1 MGMLRWTEDQM
12 REYHAKRQGKKEAQ
26 AEAKA
31 HQKDRPRA
39 KYRNKKTSV
48 DGNTFD
54 SKLEAGRYIE
64 LKRMQEAG
72 LIFGLQTQ
80 VPFVLEV
87 NGILICRYVADF
99 TYKDCD
105 GNHIVEDV
113 KSKPTASRSEYKIKK
128 KLMLAIHRI
137 QISEVMDVRRK
148 R

>member
-1 MGMLRWTEDQM
+1 M

-31 HQKDRPRA
+31 HQKDQPRA
-39 KYRNKKTSV
+39 KYRNKKTKV

-54 SKLEAGRYIE
+54 SKLEAGRYVE
-64 LKRMQEAG
+64 LKRMLEAG
-72 LIFGLQTQ
+72 LIFSLQIQ

>member
-1 MGMLRWTEDQM
+1 M
-12 REYHAKRQGKKEAQ
+12 REYHAKRQDKKEAK
-26 AEAKA
+26 AEAAA
-31 HQKDRPRA
+31 HQKDQPRA
-39 KYRNKKTSV
+39 KYRNKKTKV

-54 SKLEAGRYIE
+54 SKLEAGRYVE
-64 LKRMQEAG
+64 LKRMLEAG
-72 LIFGLQTQ
+72 LIFSLQIQ

>member
-31 HQKDRPRA
+31 HQKDQPRA
-39 KYRNKKTSV
+39 KYRNKKTHI
-48 DGNTFD
+48 DGKKFD
-54 SKLEAGRYIE
+54 SKAEADRYIE
-64 LKRMQEAG
+64 LKRMQEG
-72 LIFGLQTQ
+72 SLIFDLKCQ

-87 NGILICRYVADF
+87 NGMLICRYVADF

>member
-31 HQKDRPRA
+31 HQKDQPRA
-39 KYRNKKTSV
+39 KYRNKKMAV
-48 DGNTFD
+48 DGHTFD
-54 SKLEAGRYIE
+54 SKLEAGRYVE

-87 NGILICRYVADF
+87 NRQLICKYVADF
-99 TYKDCD
+99 VYVDID
-105 GNHIVEDV
+105 GNRVVEDAKGV
-113 KSKPTASRSEYKIKK
+113 RTRDYLLKK
-128 KLMLAIHRI
+128 KLMRAIHGIDIR
-137 QISEVMDVRRK
+137 EFRK
-148 R
+148 GGGRAGKP